1 MHEDLQ
7 IEVLRNR
14 DTKSLIPPLHG
25 VVLKKEADVMR
36 FERLTFMS
44 RRGNA
49 CATLSLRLKAQ
60 RFAPCPQGRRR
71 RVEHDIEPA
80 GGQVGPGEAIEHQIG
95 AGVFL
100 SAHHH
105 GC

>member
-25 VVLKKEADVMR
+25 AFLKNEADVMR

-49 CATLSLRLKAQ
+49 
-60 RFAPCPQGRRR
+60 
-71 RVEHDIEPA
+71 
-80 GGQVGPGEAIEHQIG
+80 
-95 AGVFL
+95 
-100 SAHHH
+100 
-105 GC
+105 

>member
-7 IEVLRNR
+7 IDVLRNS

-25 VVLKKEADVMR
+25 SFLKSEADVMR

-49 CATLSLRLKAQ
+49 
-60 RFAPCPQGRRR
+60 
-71 RVEHDIEPA
+71 
-80 GGQVGPGEAIEHQIG
+80 
-95 AGVFL
+95 
-100 SAHHH
+100 
-105 GC
+105 